1 MKIAYQALLFIL
13 ALNLTT
19 WVVQQIDVIPIAGV
33 EPIIEPTEV
42 PEQFNPT
49 ATVQGWGGWLTTLYI
64 IGDIVGG
71 LQMLWNAI
79 YVLVVGFPSLLSN
92 LGVPSIVVY
101 PLYALWSFVYF
112 IFVIEWISGRYITGE

>member
-1 MKIAYQALLFIL
+1 MC
-13 ALNLTT
+13 T
-19 WVVQQIDVIPIAGV
+19 WIVQQIDIVPVSG
-33 EPIIEPTEV
+33 IEPPITPTQV
-42 PEQFNPT
+42 GEQFNAT

-79 YVLVVGFPSLLSN
+79 YVMVVGFPSLLSN
-92 LGVPSIVVY
+92 LGVPSIVVW
-101 PLYALWSFVYF
+101 PLYGLWSFVYF